1 MTGQGR
7 YRDPARKERILIA
20 AADLVAKHGYHSVS
34 MSDIGAAA
42 GIVGSGI
49 YRHFDSKAA
58 LLVALLDRVMQRL
71 LHNASQLIADT
82 TDSRAALASL
92 VRDQVAFAIDDRRLV
107 QVYQREIHNLPAEDR
122 RRLRRMQRRYIEQ
135 WVQVVTNLRS
145 DSPEEE
151 VRTAVHTAIGAI
163 QSVAF
168 FRSGLPAERLSTILA
183 ETAYACLGIAPSSNP
198 SDDRQLT
205 SQYGV

>member
-1 MTGQGR
+1 LTSHGR

-20 AADLVAKHGYHSVS
+20 AANLVAKHGYHSVS

-71 LHNASQLIADT
+71 LHNAAEIAAEAADEQ
-82 TDSRAALASL
+82 AALASL
-92 VRDQVAFAIDDRRLV
+92 VRDQVAFAIDDRRLL
-107 QVYQREIHNLPAEDR
+107 QVYQREIHNLPAGDG

-135 WVQVVTNLRS
+135 WVRVVARLR
-145 DSPEEE
+145 PETPEAE
-151 VRTAVHTAIGAI
+151 VRTVVHTAIGAI

-168 FRSGLPAERLSTILA
+168 FRSELTNEDLSRLLT
-183 ETAYACLGIAPSSNP
+183 ETARACLGLARPLECVAARQHEPSAN
-198 SDDRQLT
+198 
-205 SQYGV
+205 